1 MFKQLKP
8 AILMLLL
15 MTVITGL
22 IYPFL
27 TTGVTQLAFP
37 REANGSLI
45 EQQGKIV
52 GSTLIGQQFTEPK
65 YFWGRLS
72 ATGTY
77 PYNASASGGSN
88 FGPLNPALA
97 DASKAR
103 IDALVKADQAA
114 ALKQLKA
121 VPIDLITASASGLDP
136 HISVMAA
143 DYQMQRVAKVRSLP
157 EAKVRELIAA
167 NTEGKWLGVFGDA
180 RVNVLKLNL
189 SLDAM
194 KQPI

>member
-15 MTVITGL
+15 MTVVTGL

-27 TTGVTQLAFP
+27 TAGVAQLAFP

-65 YFWGRLS
+65 YFWSRLS
-72 ATGTY
+72 AAGTY

-103 IDALVKADQAA
+103 IDALVKADQDAG
-114 ALKQLKA
+114 LKQAKA
-121 VPIDLITASASGLDP
+121 VPIDLVTASASGLDP
-136 HISVMAA
+136 HISVAA
-143 DYQMQRVAKVRSLP
+143 AEYQLQRVAKVRSLS
-157 EAKVRELIAA
+157 EVKLGELIAA
-167 NTEGKWLGVFGDA
+167 NTEPKWLGVFGDA

-189 SLDAM
+189 SLDTM
-194 KQPI
+194 K

>member
-136 HISVMAA
+136 HISVAAA

-189 SLDAM
+189 SLDTM
-194 KQPI
+194 K

>member
-1 MFKQLKP
+1 MNMLKQLKP

-15 MTVITGL
+15 MTVVTGL

-27 TTGVTQLAFP
+27 TTGVAQLAFP

-65 YFWGRLS
+65 YFWSRLS
-72 ATGTY
+72 STGTY

-103 IDALVKADQAA
+103 IDALVKADQDAG
-114 ALKQLKA
+114 LKQDKA

-136 HISVMAA
+136 HISVAA
-143 DYQMQRVAKVRSLP
+143 AEYQVQRVAKVRSQP
-157 EAKVRELIAA
+157 EAKVREMIAA
-167 NTEGKWLGVFGDA
+167 NSEGKWLGVFGDA
-180 RVNVLKLNL
+180 RVNVLKLNI

-194 KQPI
+194 K

>member
-15 MTVITGL
+15 MTVVTGL

-27 TTGVTQLAFP
+27 TAGVAQLAFP

-65 YFWGRLS
+65 YFWSRLS
-72 ATGTY
+72 AAGTY

-103 IDALVKADQAA
+103 IDALVKADQDAG
-114 ALKQLKA
+114 LKQAKA
-121 VPIDLITASASGLDP
+121 VPIDLVTASASGLDP
-136 HISVMAA
+136 HISVAA
-143 DYQMQRVAKVRSLP
+143 AEYQLQRVAKVRSLS
-157 EAKVRELIAA
+157 EVKLGELIAA
-167 NTEGKWLGVFGDA
+167 NTEPKWLGVFGDA

-194 KQPI
+194 K

>member
-1 MFKQLKP
+1 MSKQLKP

-15 MTVITGL
+15 FTVVTGL
-22 IYPFL
+22 IYPLL
-27 TTGVTQLAFP
+27 TTGVAQLVFP

-45 EQQGKIV
+45 EQDGKLV
-52 GSTLIGQQFTEPK
+52 GSALIGQQFSEPR

-72 ATGTY
+72 AAGTY

-97 DASKAR
+97 DSAKAR
-103 IDALVKADQAA
+103 MDALAKADLDAGV
-114 ALKQLKA
+114 KQERA
-121 VPIDLITASASGLDP
+121 VPIDLITASGSGLDP
-136 HISVMAA
+136 HISVAA
-143 DYQMQRVAKVRSLP
+143 AEYQLARVASARKLGA
-157 EAKVRELIAA
+157 AKVRELVAA
-167 NTEGKWLGVFGDA
+167 NTEGKWLGIFGDA

-194 KQPI
+194 K